1 MRKKIVLAIFAVVV
15 IAAIALV
22 VHFFGG
28 DILAT
33 AKRHL
38 SGLGR

>member
-1 MRKKIVLAIFAVVV
+1 VRKKIILFIVAAAVL
-15 IAAIALV
+15 AAIALV
-22 VHFFGG
+22 AYLAGG

-38 SGLGR
+38 SGLGL